1 MKKSKRQP
9 AEVAAKTAAA
19 SVAPAQS
26 IAWWKWGIAFAGLL
40 LVFLVYGPALDGGF
54 VFDDRYLPFQAPGVE
69 DQPLSGWITG
79 LRPLL
84 MFSFWIDYQIGKTNP
99 NSYHVF
105 NVLLH
110 FFSSVLIAL
119 IVARLVELAGVA
131 KGKMRALLAIA
142 AGGVFLLHP
151 LQSES
156 VGYIASRSEVLSVLF
171 YFAAYAVFLYCRTER
186 MTIGRALAVCALFG
200 CAFLTKEHTLTLPIL
215 LVVTDYLWKLGG
227 IRKHA
232 ILYGLLL
239 AAGAVGGVLVLRVLR
254 GANTAGFSVAGLSP
268 ASYFFTQCRV
278 LWTYIRMFFLPYGQ
292 NVDPDV
298 AISHGL
304 MDHGA
309 IFGLASLLVLCG
321 AAWFFRKQYPLAA
334 FGVIVFLL
342 LMAPTSSFVPIK
354 DVLAERRMYLP
365 MLGLLLICVDL
376 VRRLTYSQL
385 VWPAA
390 AGLALCAIVAHER
403 NKVWNSPIALWTDS
417 TAKSPNK
424 VRPRF
429 QLAQAYYEEQ
439 RYTEAVSNFEIAA
452 RLAPPDDALLID
464 WALALDGAGRRQ
476 EAADKLRQAAV
487 ANPTAHV
494 YSQLAMI
501 YGKMGENQKALDA
514 LAVAEKLDANFL
526 MTYVYRGNVF
536 VQMGD
541 RAAAAREFNRA
552 LAIDPKYVPAIEGLR
567 LVNR

>member
-9 AEVAAKTAAA
+9 AEVTAKRAVATA
-19 SVAPAQS
+19 VPAEPF
-26 IAWWKWGIAFAGLL
+26 AWWKWGIALAGLI
-40 LVFLVYGPALDGGF
+40 LVFVVYGPALDGGF
-54 VFDDRYLPFQAPGVE
+54 VFDDRYLPFQSPGIE
-69 DQPLSGWITG
+69 DQPLSGWIAG

-110 FFSSVLIAL
+110 FFASILIAF
-119 IVARLVELAGVA
+119 IVARLAELAGVA
-131 KGKMRALLAIA
+131 QGKMRALLAIA

-171 YFAAYAVFLYCRTER
+171 YFASYAVFLYCRTDR
-186 MTIGRALAVCALFG
+186 MTVGRALAVCALFG

-215 LVVTDYLWKLGG
+215 LLVTDYLWKLGG

-239 AAGAVGGVLVLRVLR
+239 AAGAVGGVMVLRVLR

-298 AISHGL
+298 AISQGP

-309 IFGLASLLVLCG
+309 IFGLVALLILCG
-321 AAWFFRKQYPLAA
+321 VAWFFRKQYPLAT
-334 FGVIVFLL
+334 FGVVVFLL
-342 LMAPTSSFVPIK
+342 LIAPTSSFVPIK

-365 MLGLLLICVDL
+365 MLGLLLICVD
-376 VRRLTYSQL
+376 VIRRFKYSQL
-385 VWPAA
+385 LWPAA
-390 AGLALCAIVAHER
+390 AVLALCAIVAHER
-403 NKVWNSPIALWTDS
+403 NKVWSSPLALWTDS
-417 TAKSPNK
+417 TSKSPNK

-439 RYTEAVSNFEIAA
+439 RYSEAVPHFEIAA

-476 EAADKLRQAAV
+476 EAADKLRQAAG

-494 YSQLAMI
+494 YSQLAMV

-514 LAVAEKLDANFL
+514 LAVSEKLDPRFV

-552 LAIDPKYVPAIEGLR
+552 LAIHPNYVPALEGLR